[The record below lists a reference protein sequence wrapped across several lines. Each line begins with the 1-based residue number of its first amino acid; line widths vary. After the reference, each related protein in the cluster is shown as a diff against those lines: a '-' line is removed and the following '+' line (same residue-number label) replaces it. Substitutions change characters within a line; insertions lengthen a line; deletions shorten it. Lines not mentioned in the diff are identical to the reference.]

1 MCKILNISIESEKE
15 YLDKTKLEDFFK
27 KNRIEFDDFQ
37 DRLELFKKYAQFRL
51 GDKYTVQ

>member
-15 YLDKTKLEDFFK
+15 YLEKTKLEDFLK
-27 KNRIEFDDFQ
+27 KNQIEFDDFQ
-37 DRLELFKKYAQFRL
+37 CRLELFKKYAQFRL